1 MSQKP
6 DPLAAVA
13 ALPGVFESVEAAR
26 GSVDA
31 LLRDLRSAALRRR
44 VTEVTAESVRL
55 AAWASAA
62 LEGRAGSAE
71 DFVAPIADLVG
82 ANALRL
88 AVELASLAETWESA
102 PLAVDGPD
110 ARPRGGG
117 LVADDALG
125 RPATAEAAARL
136 DALAR
141 LLAQPTT
148 APAVVVAAVVH
159 GEVLATNA
167 FGVGTGLVAR
177 AASRCVLVARGLDPE
192 GGVGAR
198 GGSPRARRARRTGSR
213 SPATGQ
219 EGAEGSPAGCRTAP
233 RRSHSGAGWV
243 VGWPTACGRRD

>member
-13 ALPGVFESVEAAR
+13 TLPGVFESVEAAR

-62 LEGRAGSAE
+62 LEGRSGSAE
-71 DFVAPIADLVG
+71 DFVAPIADPVG

-102 PLAVDGPD
+102 PLQSM
-110 ARPRGGG
+110 ARMHVLAAGG
-117 LVADDALG
+117 LVADEDLG

-141 LLAQPTT
+141 LLAQPTA

-167 FGVGTGLVAR
+167 FGLGTGLVAR
-177 AASRCVLVARGLDPE
+177 AASRCVLVARGLDPRAASVPE
-192 GGVGAR
+192 AGHLELGAEAYGLALAGYRSGGSDGVGGWVSHCAEAVAL
-198 GGSPRARRARRTGSR
+198 GGRVGRRVADGVRTG
-213 SPATGQ
+213 
-219 EGAEGSPAGCRTAP
+219 
-233 RRSHSGAGWV
+233 
-243 VGWPTACGRRD
+243 D

>member
-13 ALPGVFESVEAAR
+13 TLPGVFESVEAAR

-62 LEGRAGSAE
+62 LEGRAGPE
-71 DFVAPIADLVG
+71 WTFVAPIADTLG

-102 PLAVDGPD
+102 RPCRRWPGCTSSRRAVWSQTKPWDGL
-110 ARPRGGG
+110 R
-117 LVADDALG
+117 
-125 RPATAEAAARL
+125 TAEAAARL

-177 AASRCVLVARGLDPE
+177 AASRCVLVARGLDP
-192 GGVGAR
+192 
-198 GGSPRARRARRTGSR
+198 RAASV
-213 SPATGQ
+213 P
-219 EGAEGSPAGCRTAP
+219 
-233 RRSHSGAGWV
+233 
-243 VGWPTACGRRD
+243 